1 MATVEREQFSSQ
13 ADPAL
18 LEQMREIAEKDGRP
32 FQELVEDALQ
42 VYVVCRTNKNVRPEF
57 MVHARASIARNRRLL
72 ELLAQ

>member
-18 LEQMREIAEKDGRP
+18 LARMREIAAKDGRP
-32 FQELVEDALQ
+32 FQAVLEDAIY
-42 VYVVCRTNKNVRPEF
+42 VYVECRTKKNVRPEF
-57 MVHARASIARNRRLL
+57 MVHARASIERNRGLL